1 VNEREA
7 LAAIAELI
15 ELGAWEFTKSARV
28 GMRAHDIVSSEVLEA
43 LSKVTTLRRQAKS
56 DTWTTDALDSAD
68 RPIRIVV
75 AGLVLSIR
83 IVSAHLIIERGAPR
97 K

>member
-1 VNEREA
+1 
-7 LAAIAELI
+7 
-15 ELGAWEFTKSARV
+15 
-28 GMRAHDIVSSEVLEA
+28 MRAHGIVSSDVLEA
-43 LSKVTTLRRQAKS
+43 LANVTTLRRQPRN
-56 DTWTTDALDSAD
+56 DTWATDSLDSAD

-83 IVSAHLIIERGAPR
+83 IVSGHLIIERGARR